1 MLNLHDKLGAF
12 YAERSRY
19 FQKRFNRAV
28 PFGDT
33 VVDRWEKARM
43 LGFGKN
49 TSIYDSALVLGDVR
63 VGSNVWIGP
72 HVVLD
77 GTGGGLCIGS
87 YCSISAGV
95 QIYTHNSVGWAVT
108 GGQQAYMAKPVTIGS
123 CVYIGPNV
131 TIAAGVS
138 IGDHVIIG
146 AHSFVNKNV
155 KSQTFVAGVPAIP
168 QKKIIFISEKE
179 YQLEDIRK
187 EKSK

>member
-1 MLNLHDKLGAF
+1 MTNLHDKLGAF
-12 YAERSRY
+12 YAERIREI
-19 FQKRFNRAV
+19 QKKFHRVV

-33 VVDRWEKARM
+33 VVDRWEKARI
-43 LGFGKN
+43 LGFGEN

-77 GTGGGLCIGS
+77 GTGGGLSIGS

-108 GGQQAYMAKPVTIGS
+108 GGKQAYIAKSVTIGS
-123 CVYIGPNV
+123 CVYIGPSV

-146 AHSFVNKNV
+146 AHSFVDRDV
-155 KSQTFVAGVPAIP
+155 ESQTFVVGNPAIP
-168 QKKIIFISEKE
+168 KKKIIFISEKE
-179 YQLEDIRK
+179 YQLK
-187 EKSK
+187 GLASHV